1 MPPSPPVSCPSCLPT
16 DVGLHECGSVDA
28 PAEARG
34 EHQVPT
40 LSVSALF
47 LGTESP
53 TGPRAGLAASKLHC
67 LPLILSPTVS
77 RLQLLAW
84 SRQRSI
90 FRRML
95 YIQTQV
101 LIPVQKSL
109 LATEPSL
116 WHQDTLSHTW

>member
-1 MPPSPPVSCPSCLPT
+1 MPPRPAVSCPSCLPT
-16 DVGLHECGSVDA
+16 GVGMHECGIVDA

-53 TGPRAGLAASKLHC
+53 TEPRAGLAASKLHC
-67 LPLILSPTVS
+67 FSLILSPTVS

-84 SRQRSI
+84 TCQISI

-95 YIQTQV
+95 EIQTQV
-101 LIPVQKSL
+101 LMPAQQSL

-116 WHQDTLSHTW
+116 WHQDTLSHTR